1 MKPHKT
7 ESWYRE
13 NRVRGPDNKSMKEIE
28 EEIKSKEKQSEE
40 KRRRLLNE

>member
-13 NRVRGPDNKSMKEIE
+13 NRVTGPDKKSMKEIE
-28 EEIKSKEKQSEE
+28 DEIKVRDKQSEE

>member
-13 NRVRGPDNKSMKEIE
+13 NRVTGPDKKSMKEIE
-28 EEIKSKEKQSEE
+28 EEIKSRDKQSEE